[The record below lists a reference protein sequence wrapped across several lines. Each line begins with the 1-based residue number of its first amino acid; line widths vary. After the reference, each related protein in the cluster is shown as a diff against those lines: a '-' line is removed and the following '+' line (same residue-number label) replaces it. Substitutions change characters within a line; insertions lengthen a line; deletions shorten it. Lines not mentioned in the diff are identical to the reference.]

1 MGISKKPTRPPS
13 EVSEK
18 AAERFIAKADA
29 PPRSGRGMLATTLRI
44 DSELLA
50 RIDAAARRRGVSRS
64 AWIKY
69 TLSRA
74 LDEEGS

>member
-1 MGISKKPTRPPS
+1 MSIAKKPTRHRS

-29 PPRSGRGMLATTLRI
+29 SRSGGMVVTTLRI

-50 RIDAAARRRGVSRS
+50 RIDAAASRRGVSRS

-69 TLSRA
+69 TLSRV
-74 LDEEGS
+74 LEEEGAG